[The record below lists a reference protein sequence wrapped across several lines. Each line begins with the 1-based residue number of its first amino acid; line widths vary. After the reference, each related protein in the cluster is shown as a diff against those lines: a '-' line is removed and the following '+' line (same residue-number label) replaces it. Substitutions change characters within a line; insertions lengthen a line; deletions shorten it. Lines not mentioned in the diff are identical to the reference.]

1 MSFFKNVASSF
12 LGASAAFLFAGTLLI
27 FIFVGALVGGIV
39 GAIGGEDLEAQEEVS
54 KANTV
59 LKIDMSMPITERSS
73 NDANFT
79 LAGFE
84 ANSTMGLR
92 DFILTLEEAAADDDV
107 EGVFLN
113 FESVPAAPATLAD
126 LRSALENFK
135 SSGKWIIGW
144 AEGMTMGG
152 LYLASVADELY
163 LHPNGYA
170 DISGMR
176 LQTTYY
182 KGMLEKLGVGMTVLR
197 GPDNEYKSAVEPF
210 TRKSMSDSNREQLTA
225 LLDDIWGEVRRGI
238 AAGRGI
244 DAQQIDEMAENLALR
259 TAEDGVEWEIFDGLL
274 YEDELKE
281 RIKEKV
287 GGEEP
292 VYVALDEYMNPNSM
306 EGFAAEFELNF
317 LEALNNQEYG
327 ESEEEE
333 PLGGPLAVIYATG
346 GIEMG
351 KGDDQTIGSE
361 TLAEAIRQARLA
373 PDVEAVVLRVSSP
386 GGSALASD
394 IIWRETELLKEAG
407 KTFVVSMGDYAASGG
422 YYISAGAERIFA
434 SPNTITGSIGVFG
447 MLPYATELLEDKMGL
462 AYDDVR
468 THSHAG
474 IGLEA
479 QLDAVQMEA
488 MNASITNIYED
499 FVGIVAEGRGM
510 EYDEVDAI
518 ARGRVWTGQDAQKIG
533 LVDELGDLQDAI
545 DAAAEL
551 AGLDSLVQDDIVFL
565 PESKDPFE
573 QFVEELAGANL
584 LLEAMVDAGLSREQL
599 AELLA
604 VRRMV
609 ASDDRM
615 QARLPYFISIQ

>member
-306 EGFAAEFELNF
+306 EGFAVEFELNF

>member
-1 MSFFKNVASSF
+1 
-12 LGASAAFLFAGTLLI
+12 
-27 FIFVGALVGGIV
+27 
-39 GAIGGEDLEAQEEVS
+39 
-54 KANTV
+54 
-59 LKIDMSMPITERSS
+59 
-73 NDANFT
+73 
-79 LAGFE
+79 
-84 ANSTMGLR
+84 
-92 DFILTLEEAAADDDV
+92 
-107 EGVFLN
+107 
-113 FESVPAAPATLAD
+113 
-126 LRSALENFK
+126 
-135 SSGKWIIGW
+135 
-144 AEGMTMGG
+144 

-346 GIEMG
+346 AIEMG

>member
-39 GAIGGEDLEAQEEVS
+39 GAIGGENLEAQEEVS

-92 DFILTLEEAAADDDV
+92 DFVLTLEEAAADDDV

-292 VYVALDEYMNPNSM
+292 VYVELDEYMNPNSM

-346 GIEMG
+346 AIEMG

-551 AGLDSLVQDDIVFL
+551 AGLDSLLEDDIVFL

-609 ASDDRM
+609 ASDDRI

>member
-12 LGASAAFLFAGTLLI
+12 LGASAAILIAGSFLI

-39 GAIGGEDLEAQEEVS
+39 GAIGGEDMEPQEEVS

-59 LKIDMSMPITERSS
+59 LKIDMSMPITERST
-73 NDANFT
+73 NDANFS

-92 DFILTLEEAAADDDV
+92 DFILTLEEAASDEDV

-113 FESVPAAPATLAD
+113 FESVPASPATLAD
-126 LRSALENFK
+126 LRNALENFK

-225 LLDDIWGEVRRGI
+225 LLDDIWSEVRRGI
-238 AAGRGI
+238 ATGRDI
-244 DAQQIDEMAENLALR
+244 DAQRIDDMAEALALR

-292 VYVALDEYMNPNSM
+292 VYVSLDEYMNPNSM
-306 EGFAAEFELNF
+306 EGFAADFELSF
-317 LEALNNQEYG
+317 FEALNNQEYG
-327 ESEEEE
+327 ESEEAE

-361 TLAEAIRQARLA
+361 TLAEAIREARLA
-373 PDVEAVVLRVSSP
+373 PDVKAVVLRVSSP

-407 KTFVVSMGDYAASGG
+407 KTFVVSMGDFAASGG

-474 IGLEA
+474 MGLEA
-479 QLDAVQMEA
+479 QLDDVQMEA

-545 DAAAEL
+545 DAAASL
-551 AGLDSLVQDDIVFL
+551 ADLDSLVEDDIVFL

-573 QFVEELAGANL
+573 QFVEELAGAEL

-599 AELLA
+599 EQLLA

-609 ASDDRM
+609 ASDDRI